1 MTGFSGACSVTSCRF
16 NLGGGRVSCDWLR
29 GGRGRCHHHAYREAW
44 TAGHE
49 LEQAQEMEAGTILAV
64 APLKMLS
71 NVGIQDAQETEA
83 EPIPTATAQTVV
95 AGCEKMQEPPARP
108 LSMTS
113 RATAASTPMDA
124 ARARQMLFD
133 LGEV

>member
-1 MTGFSGACSVTSCRF
+1 MTAFSGACSVTSCRF

-49 LEQAQEMEAGTILAV
+49 LEQAQEAEMAPILAA
-64 APLKMLS
+64 APAVEMHDLPARPS
-71 NVGIQDAQETEA
+71 S
-83 EPIPTATAQTVV
+83 
-95 AGCEKMQEPPARP
+95 KMQEPLTRP

-113 RATAASTPMDA
+113 RATAASKPMDA
-124 ARARQMLFD
+124 ARARQMLLD